1 MKYTL
6 LRLTQDILS
15 AMDSDEVNSIGD
27 TVEAKQVVTVIESV
41 YNNIVSRTDLPE
53 HYELFELV
61 ASGDPGK
68 PNVLQLPIY
77 VDTVEWIRYNNLKEQ
92 RTEELRFIPLP
103 EFIIRNNNL
112 GNTYRGDLRLS
123 SNFVMRGSNS
133 IPLFYLND
141 RDPIEYTYIPG
152 VGVVFNSVD
161 LSIEHTAEKTSTLA
175 YGRRNFQFLQEDD
188 FVPPLTSEH
197 FNLLYQESKA
207 LAFAELK
214 QTQHA
219 IAEKNAKES
228 RINMQRRKDADKA
241 TPFYRNLP
249 YYGRR

>member
-1 MKYTL
+1 
-6 LRLTQDILS
+6 
-15 AMDSDEVNSIGD
+15 MDSDEVNSIGD

-41 YNNIVSRTDLPE
+41 YNNIVARTELPE
-53 HYELFELV
+53 HFEVFELV
-61 ASGDPGK
+61 ASGDPAK
-68 PNVLQLPIY
+68 PNIMYMPNY
-77 VDTVEWIRYNNLKEQ
+77 VDTIEWIRYNNLKEQ
-92 RTEELRFIPLP
+92 RSEELKFIPST
-103 EFIIRNNNL
+103 EFFVRNNNL
-112 GNTYRGDLRLS
+112 GTTYKGDLRLS
-123 SNFVMRGSNS
+123 KSTVYKEGSS
-133 IPLFYLND
+133 IDFYFLND
-141 RDPIEYTYIPG
+141 RDPTEYSLIEGIG
-152 VGVVFNSVD
+152 VIFNGVNLSVED
-161 LSIEHTAEKTSTLA
+161 TAEKNSTLA
-175 YGRRNFQFLQEDD
+175 YGRRSFGFVQEDS
-188 FVPPLTSEH
+188 FVPPLTPQH

>member
-1 MKYTL
+1 
-6 LRLTQDILS
+6 
-15 AMDSDEVNSIGD
+15 MDSDEVNSIGD

-41 YNNIVSRTDLPE
+41 YNNIVARTELPE
-53 HYELFELV
+53 HYEIFELV
-61 ASGDPGK
+61 ASGNPSA
-68 PNVLQLPIY
+68 PNLMFMPNY
-77 VDTVEWIRYNNLKEQ
+77 VDTIEWVRYNSSIGNGSSELK
-92 RTEELRFIPLP
+92 FIPTT
-103 EFIIRNNNL
+103 EFIIRNSNL
-112 GNTYRGDLRLS
+112 GSSYSGDLRLS
-123 SNFVMRGSNS
+123 KNTLTINGNS
-133 IPLFYLND
+133 TDLYFLND
-141 RDPIEYTYIPG
+141 RDPTEYTEVQGLGI
-152 VGVVFNSVD
+152 VLNSVNLGVED
-161 LSIEHTAEKTSTLA
+161 TGEKTKTIA
-175 YGRRNFQFLQEDD
+175 YGRRNFQFIQEDD